1 MLTSTPTMAAPVFV
15 KYGDVSNNENIHI
28 LLFDI
33 VNELTLNQC
42 VGIQRYRSIFKIYVK
57 EEGARLKLIEH
68 GIVINSNI
76 IKVFP
81 ENPYD
86 KNNNTVK
93 ITIKLPL
100 EYSNC
105 DLLLY
110 LRSLKNIYLKSN
122 VMYCK
127 ERRKMVHLV
136 IA

>member
-1 MLTSTPTMAAPVFV
+1 MELLLTA
-15 KYGDVSNNENIHI
+15 
-28 LLFDI
+28 
-33 VNELTLNQC
+33 
-42 VGIQRYRSIFKIYVK
+42 IY
-57 EEGARLKLIEH
+57 
-68 GIVINSNI
+68 I
-76 IKVFP
+76 IKVFL

-93 ITIKLPL
+93 ITIRELPM
-100 EYSNC
+100 EYS
-105 DLLLY
+105 DSLLY